1 MAIPPPADV
10 WSACCTL
17 AAHSRGPLGSRPPAR
32 GGGSRV
38 VALGR
43 KRFHPLF
50 PHRKVSGR
58 PCRTSLG
65 LLRARLPVGLFG
77 GAIQCSIRALYIGSV
92 PPDLSCPI
100 NQTGYPSAVFLSLSF
115 QDSAIT
121 VMPSSSRLDCA
132 YGQACRYA
140 INTAVLSEPD
150 RAVSPGEVL
159 PVPPLARNQM
169 VFPTFD
175 APTRRHESIRHPQA
189 CSPCQ

>member
-1 MAIPPPADV
+1 MAVPPPADV

-43 KRFHPLF
+43 KRLHPLF
-50 PHRKVSGR
+50 PHRKSVRSSM
-58 PCRTSLG
+58 PNQP
-65 LLRARLPVGLFG
+65 RAVASKAAGWSFR
-77 GAIQCSIRALYIGSV
+77 GAIQCSIRAFYIGSV